1 MHYPAKDGKARSRD
15 AQSIRKTA
23 WVHAQAT
30 HATPKL
36 GIGKDICMSNQPN
49 QPNQPNQSNQH
60 QQQPT
65 NTPEMTVIGN
75 DTRIKGEMFFEKS
88 ARILGHFE
96 GKITAQGEVQIGNG
110 ANCNAAVE
118 AEQIIVDGSVQ
129 GPLLARDRLTL
140 TANAQVQGDLTAG
153 TLVVAEGASFVGHC
167 NVGPRANEMT
177 GNAPITQANTQ
188 TTHAPATTTEPK
200 TNLTT
205 QLDLTPPWAQ
215 QPNSVA

>member
-1 MHYPAKDGKARSRD
+1 MNQAVHHRS
-15 AQSIRKTA
+15 T
-23 WVHAQAT
+23 
-30 HATPKL
+30 
-36 GIGKDICMSNQPN
+36 GIGKEIRMS
-49 QPNQPNQSNQH
+49 
-60 QQQPT
+60 QQPQT
-65 NTPEMTVIGN
+65 PQHATTPELTVIGA

-129 GPLLARDRLTL
+129 GPLFARDRLTL

-177 GNAPITQANTQ
+177 GNDQTQRTTQQPNPTSLPPQSAN
-188 TTHAPATTTEPK
+188 TEPK
-200 TNLTT
+200 PSLTT

-215 QPNSVA
+215 QTSNPSVA